1 MKTHLE
7 QEVKLQVPRRF
18 DLQLLEQGL
27 DGYTASPLQA
37 RTLTTVYYD
46 TDDLR
51 LIRWGCS
58 LRHRKG
64 EGWTL
69 KLPAGDGPGG
79 AVRRFEHVFPEG
91 GSKPPD
97 EALELVTAFVRG
109 KPVVPVLKLRTLR
122 KSVRLHGAA
131 GEELAEVVDDDV
143 RVLLDGH
150 VADRFREVE
159 VELMDGA
166 PESVLTELTQWLQ
179 NAGAGSFDETPK
191 AVRALGPAA
200 KAPTELHPV
209 EVKPDSDAATLVRN
223 ALMSSVEQLLR
234 HDALLRLHADP
245 EIVHKARVATRRLRS
260 DLRSL
265 MPLLDETWARSL
277 RSRIKWLADEL
288 GSVRDADVLLSRLRR
303 DASQLPRADNQAA
316 EAVTDRF
323 AAQSTAA
330 RERLKSVLR
339 EERYVTLLDELVRS
353 AADPKLGPQAGAP
366 AADVL
371 PALVDEPWR
380 KLCRAYVSKQNAAG
394 TPRKPSRQ
402 CAVKTPNGSRGAW
415 RSCRRSSATCTTP
428 SWPTAAC
435 ARSRV
440 TATTCSSPASWPA
453 CKQQQLPRR
462 DPRGATHGRRRLRK
476 TCGSGCNPSPNAL
489 RVAHVRHER
498 FWDGDGT
505 VALLIILQDGYK
517 RAADRKT

>member
-27 DGYTASPLQA
+27 DGYTASPVQA

-69 KLPAGDGPGG
+69 KLPAGGGPGG
-79 AVRRFEHVFPEG
+79 ALRRFEHVFPEE
-91 GSKPPD
+91 GSKPPA

-109 KPVVPVLKLRTLR
+109 KPVVPVIKLRTLR

-131 GEELAEVVDDDV
+131 GEEIAEVVDDDV
-143 RVLLDGH
+143 RVLQDGH

-159 VELMDGA
+159 VELVDGA
-166 PESVLTELTQWLQ
+166 PESVLAELTEWLQ
-179 NAGAGSFDETPK
+179 NAGAGGFDETPK

-200 KAPTELHPV
+200 KAPTELHLEAV
-209 EVKPDSDAATLVRN
+209 TPDSDAATLVRN

-265 MPLLDETWARSL
+265 MPLLDEEWARSL
-277 RSRIKWLADEL
+277 RSRIQWLADEL
-288 GSVRDADVLLSRLRR
+288 GSVRDADVLLARLRR
-303 DASQLPRADNQAA
+303 DASQLPATDGQAA

-330 RERLKSVLR
+330 RERLKNVLR

-353 AADPKLGPQAGAP
+353 AADPKLGPHASAL

-380 KLCRAYVSKQNAAG
+380 KLCRAIHNLEPEPPDDKLHQVRIKAKRCRYAAEAIAPVCG
-394 TPRKPSRQ
+394 KDAKRFARRVAKLQTILGDLHDAVVADSRLRQ
-402 CAVKTPNGSRGAW
+402 VTGDRDDVFVAGELAGMQATAAAEA
-415 RSCRRSSATCTTP
+415 RSSWRDA
-428 SWPTAAC
+428 WKK
-435 ARSRV
+435 
-440 TATTCSSPASWPA
+440 AS
-453 CKQQQLPRR
+453 KKDL
-462 DPRGATHGRRRLRK
+462 
-476 TCGSGCNPSPNAL
+476 
-489 RVAHVRHER
+489 R
-498 FWDGDGT
+498 FWM
-505 VALLIILQDGYK
+505 
-517 RAADRKT
+517 